1 MAGMEY
7 LDFDLE
13 VEATA
18 TPGVYQVS
26 VLSSPQGEAS
36 ALMTF
41 PFGSLELENV
51 ILKLG
56 RTRSGVRAVGSPTET
71 QAKDFGARL
80 YDALFGGEVG
90 TCFRRS
96 LDAADAKNAGLR
108 VRLRLGRA
116 PQLSDVPW
124 EYLYTTSLRQF
135 LVLSTRTPVVRYLE
149 QPRSVTPLQVVPPLQ
164 VLVAVSAPANLA
176 TLDVDAEVRR
186 VRASLADLERS
197 GQVRLTILESATLA
211 ELRRALRRGTYHVLH
226 FIGHGGFNSATHEGM
241 LAFEDEHRM
250 AHLVSGT
257 DLATMI
263 HDHRTLRLVL
273 LNACE
278 GARQSP
284 ADPLGGVAQSL
295 VMQGIPAVVAMQFEI
310 TDAAATIFSTEFYS
324 AIADGYPIDAALAEA
339 RVAVFSSHNDVE
351 WGTPVLYL
359 RASDGRIF
367 DVAPVPAGTE
377 PGPVPAAASPPA
389 SPVGPA
395 SPVVPE
401 PTPAFFSSDPNAP
414 TLVMPVQPETRYDS
428 GAGFDP
434 AGAGPGRPFDPGP
447 PPPIEPTRPAFLGE
461 PEPRRRRRLLG
472 PLLGVLAAL
481 VALVVLFLN
490 PQLIGL
496 GTSTTGQPSVTPSGE
511 PSESETPSAPPS
523 SRPPSSRPPT
533 TPAMPPIQAK
543 DPLLV
548 DRVNH
553 AMTIDGNTD
562 DWQWQYVARADKR
575 VAGTSTATGDIY
587 LMWDDQALYLL
598 AVVTDGTLRAPDP
611 GRPSQVYRGD
621 GIMLELGPDKRG
633 LKDRDVARPHDGYY
647 MFGLPTGAQQAKG
660 ILRYDPKRR
669 SFETPQGTSELQV
682 AVTTSATGYTLEA
695 RIPWTTTGLTGVRA
709 GAVFA
714 GNVLVTEREAGRLNN
729 LGMRSTNPQRTLQ
742 LRIHP
747 AYWHD
752 VELRG

>member
-284 ADPLGGVAQSL
+284 
-295 VMQGIPAVVAMQFEI
+295 
-310 TDAAATIFSTEFYS
+310 T
-324 AIADGYPIDAALAEA
+324 
-339 RVAVFSSHNDVE
+339 H
-351 WGTPVLYL
+351 W
-359 RASDGRIF
+359 
-367 DVAPVPAGTE
+367 
-377 PGPVPAAASPPA
+377 AAS
-389 SPVGPA
+389 
-395 SPVVPE
+395 
-401 PTPAFFSSDPNAP
+401 
-414 TLVMPVQPETRYDS
+414 
-428 GAGFDP
+428 
-434 AGAGPGRPFDPGP
+434 
-447 PPPIEPTRPAFLGE
+447 
-461 PEPRRRRRLLG
+461 RR
-472 PLLGVLAAL
+472 A
-481 VALVVLFLN
+481 
-490 PQLIGL
+490 
-496 GTSTTGQPSVTPSGE
+496 
-511 PSESETPSAPPS
+511 
-523 SRPPSSRPPT
+523 
-533 TPAMPPIQAK
+533 
-543 DPLLV
+543 
-548 DRVNH
+548 
-553 AMTIDGNTD
+553 
-562 DWQWQYVARADKR
+562 W
-575 VAGTSTATGDIY
+575 
-587 LMWDDQALYLL
+587 
-598 AVVTDGTLRAPDP
+598 
-611 GRPSQVYRGD
+611 
-621 GIMLELGPDKRG
+621 
-633 LKDRDVARPHDGYY
+633 
-647 MFGLPTGAQQAKG
+647 
-660 ILRYDPKRR
+660 
-669 SFETPQGTSELQV
+669 
-682 AVTTSATGYTLEA
+682 
-695 RIPWTTTGLTGVRA
+695 
-709 GAVFA
+709 
-714 GNVLVTEREAGRLNN
+714 
-729 LGMRSTNPQRTLQ
+729 
-742 LRIHP
+742 
-747 AYWHD
+747 
-752 VELRG
+752 